1 MVFLSTRSCF
11 ALRSINPGYVHSIRK
26 IALTENEDGPM
37 ILL

>member
-26 IALTENEDGPM
+26 IALTEKDDGPM